1 MLSGRLNLT
10 SRIIPAKL
18 YYLTGEQE
26 NNVMEKKNYKKGQ
39 IIFKKG
45 DSADGL
51 YIISTGAVGL
61 YFPTNET
68 KLPDITLQATEIFG
82 EMGVIDVE
90 LRMATAKALSDSALV
105 YLTRKEFEKKLEA
118 SDFIVRGVLGSLSD
132 RLRQIQKPYRH

>member
-1 MLSGRLNLT
+1 
-10 SRIIPAKL
+10 
-18 YYLTGEQE
+18 
-26 NNVMEKKNYKKGQ
+26 MEKKNYKKGQ

-90 LRMATAKALSDSALV
+90 LRMATAKALSDSVLV